1 MKGLCD
7 WTQTKDGAM
16 LCGILTLVGG
26 FHMIFSEQQP
36 VLGMLDL
43 GSLTIMGKEV
53 GVQTVLGLALVL
65 CAGGCLGAAMM
76 SGSDNMEM
84 TE

>member
-1 MKGLCD
+1 MMQKLCD
-7 WTQTKDGAM
+7 WTESKNGAAV
-16 LCGILTLVGG
+16 CGVLMLVGG
-26 FHMIFSEQQP
+26 LHMMFSDAQP

-43 GSLTIMGKEV
+43 GSLTFMGRDI

-65 CAGGCLGAAMM
+65 CAGGCLM
-76 SGSDNMEM
+76 SGSDSMEM